1 MPETL
6 PRLAILGSGPTG
18 LGAALAAAERGWPT
32 TLYEAGARPA
42 ANVRSWGHVRLFTP
56 WSMNVSPRMATHLRA
71 AGVAVPDG
79 DACPTGDQLCD
90 RLLDPVAALPHVA
103 RTLRTGARVVSVGRR
118 GLLKH
123 EEIAT
128 AERGEQPFRLLVRH
142 DDGAEELAEADVV
155 LDCTGTYGQPNST
168 GDGGIPAAGEA
179 SLGHRIRRTIPDV
192 ASEAQEWAGRAVL
205 VVGAGHS
212 AQTAAADLAAFSRRH
227 PGTEVVWAVRSTNPT
242 WGEVPDDALPE
253 RAALVAR
260 SRALAGGEDPAVRLE
275 RGVVVEALQ
284 ERDGR
289 VAVTLRNGSAT
300 EVVVDRIVSLTGG
313 VGDAG
318 IYRQLQVHECYAT
331 GAPINLSAA
340 LLGAAGGDCLQQ
352 ASHGIDALRSPEP
365 DFFILGAKSYGRLN
379 QFLLRVGWEQVD
391 EVFAALSE
399 ARP

>member
-1 MPETL
+1 MPEPL

-18 LGAALAAAERGWPT
+18 LEAALAAADQGWPF
-32 TLYEAGARPA
+32 TLYEAAARPA
-42 ANVRSWGHVRLFTP
+42 ANVRSWGHVGLFTP
-56 WSMNVSPRMATHLRA
+56 WSMNVSARMARHLRD

-79 DACPTGDQLCD
+79 DACPTGHELCD
-90 RLLDPVAALPHVA
+90 RLLDPVAALPQVA
-103 RTLRTGARVVSVGRR
+103 PALRTGSRVVSVGRR

-128 AERGEQPFRLLVRH
+128 AERGAQPFRLLVSH
-142 DDGAEELAEADVV
+142 PDGGEELAEADVV

-168 GDGGIPAAGEA
+168 GDGGIPAAGETA
-179 SLGHRIRRTIPDV
+179 LSDRILRTVPDI
-192 ASEAQEWAGRAVL
+192 ASEGQEWAGQAVL

-212 AQTAAADLAAFSRRH
+212 AQTAAADLAAFARRN

-242 WGEVPDDALPE
+242 WGEVADDPLPK

-260 SRALAGGEDPAVRLE
+260 SRALAGGGDPAIRLE

-313 VGDAG
+313 VGDAA

-352 ASHGIDALRSPEP
+352 ASHGVDTLRSPEP
-365 DFFILGAKSYGRLN
+365 SFFILGAKSYGRLN

-391 EVFAALSE
+391 EVFAALAE
-399 ARP
+399 ARS